1 MSINQETPV
10 VFYPNSK
17 VMFELQG
24 DYPVFVVF
32 LFLISFC
39 CFLLF
44 TRLGFMENQSS
55 NRRGKKNIWEF
66 KLLTLNC
73 IDFNQIML
81 KTLSQSRRQF
91 CVKEARKNVVI
102 KRISWNT
109 KYINLFITFL

>member
-10 VFYPNSK
+10 VFYSNSK

-24 DYPVFVVF
+24 GYPAFVVF
-32 LFLISFC
+32 FILISFC
-39 CFLLF
+39 YFLLF
-44 TRLGFMENQSS
+44 TRLGFMENQGS

-81 KTLSQSRRQF
+81 KTLSQSPRHF

-102 KRISWNT
+102 KRICWST
-109 KYINLFITFL
+109 KYINLFITYL